1 MYFLLCKLVP
11 KSVAGFITALW
22 YTILIILTYALSANP
37 AGEFRYL
44 Y

>member
-1 MYFLLCKLVP
+1 MYSLLCKLLP
-11 KSVAGFITALW
+11 KSAAALITALW
-22 YTILIILTYALSANP
+22 YTALIILTYALSANP

>member
-1 MYFLLCKLVP
+1 MYTVLCKLFP
-11 KSVAGFITALW
+11 KSVAAIILALW
-22 YTILIILTYALSANP
+22 YTALIILTYALSADP